1 MTEFNLKKVKRAKG
15 ALLKENNVL
24 KEISNQKEIS
34 AKNFENQVVEGNFKI
49 SIINFR
55 PQDWKQA
62 TESPPLRSRGKE

>member
-34 AKNFENQVVEGNFKI
+34 AKNFENQMVEGNLKI

-55 PQDWKQA
+55 PQD
-62 TESPPLRSRGKE
+62 

>member
-1 MTEFNLKKVKRAKG
+1 MAEFNLKKVKRAKG

-55 PQDWKQA
+55 PQD
-62 TESPPLRSRGKE
+62 